1 MKIKKLLICYSSV
14 SEIIVHHFPFSFLVV
29 EKVLLEA
36 SVLTAIDNGAVMLL
50 APVWLISITMAMMT
64 LVMTILL
71 LLHQVLI
78 KHFLVADLVVYL
90 IV

>member
-36 SVLTAIDNGAVMLL
+36 GVLTAIDNGAVMLL
-50 APVWLISITMAMMT
+50 APVWLISITMAMM
-64 LVMTILL
+64 MILL